1 MTKQIGRLDG
11 KVCLITGAGSGIGQA
26 SAKLFAREGARVV
39 VADVDDRGA
48 KSTVT
53 AIRRAG
59 GEAVAEHVDVTDE
72 AETVA
77 LAGRVAKRF
86 KRIDVLFNNAGIS
99 GVGDVLETEP
109 ELFDRVMDVNV
120 RGVYLMSRAVVPFMI
135 KQRSGSIINMSSSI
149 AEIGLA
155 RRVSYAASKGAVL
168 SMTRSMQ
175 VDVASHG
182 IRVNA
187 LLPGTILTPFVER
200 YLKEAYAD
208 PEEGYASIR
217 KRQLGSELGKPD
229 DVAFAALY
237 LASDE
242 SRFVMASGLIV
253 DGGVSGAK

>member
-1 MTKQIGRLDG
+1 VSRTRLRD

-26 SAKLFAREGARVV
+26 TARLFAAEGARVV
-39 VADVDDRGA
+39 VADVDDSGA
-48 KSTVT
+48 KATV
-53 AIRRAG
+53 AGIRKNG
-59 GEAVAEHVDVTDE
+59 GEAVAEHVDVTDQQD
-72 AETVA
+72 TVA
-77 LAGRVAKRF
+77 LAARIVKRF

-109 ELFDRVMDVNV
+109 DLFDRVMRVNV
-120 RGVYLMSRAVVPFMI
+120 RGVYLTSRAVVPYMI
-135 KQRSGSIINMSSSI
+135 KQKSGSIINMSSCI

-175 VDVASHG
+175 VDLAPHG

-200 YLKEAYAD
+200 YIKESYKD

-217 KRQLGSELGKPD
+217 KRQLTSDLGRPE
-229 DVAFAALY
+229 DVASAALY

-242 SRFVMASGLIV
+242 SKFVMASGLVI
-253 DGGVSGAK
+253 DGGVTGTK

>member
-1 MTKQIGRLDG
+1 MSPGRLQG
-11 KVCLITGAGSGIGQA
+11 KVCIITGAGSGIGQA
-26 SAKLFAREGARVV
+26 TARLFAKEGARVV

-48 KSTVT
+48 RSTVA
-53 AIRRAG
+53 AIKKAG
-59 GEAVAEHVDVTDE
+59 GDAVAEHVNVTDE
-72 AETVA
+72 QETVA
-77 LAGRVAKRF
+77 LAARVFKRF

-109 ELFDRVMDVNV
+109 DVFDRVMGVNV
-120 RGVYLMSRAVVPFMI
+120 RGVFLTSRAVVPYMI
-135 KQRSGSIINMSSSI
+135 KQRSGSIINMSSCI

-168 SMTRSMQ
+168 SMTKSMQ
-175 VDVASHG
+175 VDLAHHG

-200 YLKEAYAD
+200 YIKESYKD

-217 KRQLGSELGKPD
+217 KRQLTSELGRPE
-229 DVAFAALY
+229 DVAPAALF

-242 SRFVMASGLIV
+242 SRFVMASGLVV
-253 DGGVSGAK
+253 DGGVTGAK

>member
-1 MTKQIGRLDG
+1 VGRLDG

-26 SAKLFAREGARVV
+26 SAVLFASEGARVV
-39 VADVDDRGA
+39 VADVDDKGA
-48 KSTVT
+48 RSTV
-53 AIRRAG
+53 ASIRKLG
-59 GEAVAEHVDVTDE
+59 GDAAAEHVEVTDE
-72 AETVA
+72 AQTSS
-77 LAGRVAKRF
+77 LAARVAKRF

-109 ELFDRVMDVNV
+109 DLFDHVMRVNV
-120 RGVYLMSRAVVPFMI
+120 RGVYLMSRAVVPYMTRQ
-135 KQRSGSIINMSSSI
+135 KSGSIINMSSCI

-168 SMTRSMQ
+168 AMTRSMQ
-175 VDVASHG
+175 VDLAVHG

-200 YLKEAYAD
+200 YLRDSYAD
-208 PEEGYASIR
+208 PEEGMASIR
-217 KRQLGSELGKPD
+217 KRQLSSELGRPQ
-229 DVAFAALY
+229 DVAYAALY

-253 DGGVSGAK
+253 DGGVTGAK